1 MKLYLA
7 TGNPHKIVELQAM
20 LAAANLDIEVRPPSE
35 IGGMPDVEEDED
47 TFSGNALKKAR
58 ALAALL
64 PDNGLAMADDSG
76 LCVDALGGAPGVF
89 SARYA
94 GDSATDEQNCS
105 KLLEALD
112 GIEDMNRAAAFECH
126 IAVVAPN
133 GEEHVFIGQCRGHVV
148 RKKRGSSGF
157 GYDPLFQPDDFDS
170 TFAEMGPE
178 QKAELSHRGAAIR
191 KFVKWL
197 SPEPVDSA

>member
-1 MKLYLA
+1 M
-7 TGNPHKIVELQAM
+7 
-20 LAAANLDIEVRPPSE
+20 
-35 IGGMPDVEEDED
+35 EEDED